1 MRTQLFSIL
10 MKIPIHTVA
19 DLGILIRAT
28 RRAHGLRLDDVAG
41 SAKVGTVFAGDV
53 EHGKATVQMGR
64 VLQLLAELGIHL
76 EADVPDR
83 VLPAFEKLQQTGIKP
98 RKPRQARKAKAA
110 KPTPSN
116 GGGNA

>member
-1 MRTQLFSIL
+1 

-19 DLGILIRAT
+19 ELGTLIRAT

-64 VLQLLAELGIHL
+64 VLQLLVELGIGL

-83 VLPAFEKLQQTGIKP
+83 VLPALEKLQQSGIKP
-98 RKPRQARKAKAA
+98 RKPRQPSKAKAA
-110 KPTPSN
+110 KPRAPD
-116 GGGNA
+116 GGSDA